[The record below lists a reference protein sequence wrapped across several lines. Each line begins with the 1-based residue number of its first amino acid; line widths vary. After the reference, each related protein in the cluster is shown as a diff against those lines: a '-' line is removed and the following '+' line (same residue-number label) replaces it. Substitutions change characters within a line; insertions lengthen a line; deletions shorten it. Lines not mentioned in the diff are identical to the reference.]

1 MNNYLNGYKGE
12 NLEGEDAKS
21 EDVKSED
28 VKSVAKFLAG
38 LNKNEIKR
46 SDYDQLKGTL
56 ERLLIDNAPFLDKET
71 VRKLDS
77 LLDYVREEEM

>member
-1 MNNYLNGYKGE
+1 MNNYLNGYNGE
-12 NLEGEDAKS
+12 NLKG
-21 EDVKSED
+21 EDVKGED

-38 LNKNEIKR
+38 LSKNEIKKN
-46 SDYDQLKGTL
+46 DYDRLKGTL
-56 ERLLIDNAPFLDKET
+56 QRLLIDNASFLDKET

>member
-1 MNNYLNGYKGE
+1 MNNYLNGYNGE
-12 NLEGEDAKS
+12 NLEGEDA
-21 EDVKSED
+21 KSED

-38 LNKNEIKR
+38 LNKNEIKKN
-46 SDYDQLKGTL
+46 DYDQLKGTL
-56 ERLLIDNAPFLDKET
+56 ERLLIDNASFLDKET